1 METKKVIYTT
11 AEADYDYGYVQ
22 VVDAHV
28 GTATNGKVIRKVLIP
43 AKHVVYQVGRYHS
56 GFHLVADQE
65 QWDKLVEY
73 GLVNFKEERAAQPET
88 D

>member
-1 METKKVIYTT
+1 METKTVIFTT
-11 AEADYDYGYVQ
+11 AEAAYDYGYVQ
-22 VVDAHV
+22 VVDANV

-43 AKHVVYQVGRYHS
+43 AKHVVYQVGRYQS
-56 GFHLVADQE
+56 GFHLVANQE

-73 GLVNFKEERAAQPET
+73 GLVNFKEEREPQAET